1 MKLGALALYT
11 AAGMVLTSMTVW
23 TMTAPATAS
32 TPAPQ
37 VATADSGGPATTSAP
52 AGADA
57 QQPTAK
63 LATDAPSVVDKSRFT
78 VGGTLM
84 MEGRLGHSVLSAG
97 RPNETFLYV
106 DVNASGAAPGAGVSA
121 PVNLAIVIDHSGSM
135 KGKRLANAIQAARG
149 MIERLRDGDT
159 VSVVGYSNDT
169 EVIVPST
176 TIGPSTRAQIL
187 ARVQPMPSLGNTCIS
202 CGVEAGM
209 QMLARRTGAVNR
221 MLLLSDGEANRGV
234 RDVPGLRSLAADIR
248 RRGASISSIGVD
260 VDYNER
266 VMFALA
272 RESNGR
278 HHFVEDA
285 SRLNQ
290 AFDAELQSLVKSVA
304 NQASLSIE
312 LDPGVI
318 LEEVFDR
325 SFQQL
330 GNRVVIPLGMF
341 TASDK
346 KTVLMRL
353 NTPSRSDG
361 ELPVAKLDLV
371 YDDLAGGKQGSC
383 HGELAAQLTADP
395 ARVSELDPIV
405 LGRVT
410 KSETVAALAEANK
423 LFAAG
428 NEQRAR
434 EHIQSQLKKVRKRKK
449 KWKSK
454 PKSKGWR
461 GDDPFEGIES
471 PLESAG
477 AGFDAEASSRSG
489 RAQVRKNAEDMD
501 MLSL

>member
-23 TMTAPATAS
+23 TVTAPEAAT
-32 TPAPQ
+32 TPPPQ
-37 VATADSGGPATTSAP
+37 VATADSGPTSAP
-52 AGADA
+52 DGADA
-57 QQPTAK
+57 PQQPA
-63 LATDAPSVVDKSRFT
+63 ANIASDAPDAATDKSRFT

-84 MEGRLGHSVLSAG
+84 MEGRLGHAVLSAG
-97 RPNETFLYV
+97 RPSETFLYV
-106 DVNASGAAPGAGVSA
+106 DVNASGATPGAGVSA

-135 KGKRLANAIQAARG
+135 KGKRLANAIDAARG
-149 MIERLRDGDT
+149 MIQRLRDGDT

-176 TIGPSTRAQIL
+176 TISPSTRAQIL

-209 QMLARRTGAVNR
+209 RMLSQRTGAVNR

-234 RDVPGLRSLAADIR
+234 RDVSGLRSLAADIR

-285 SRLNQ
+285 SRLNR

-353 NTPSRSDG
+353 NTPIRQDG
-361 ELPVAKLDLV
+361 ELPIAKLDLV
-371 YDDLAGGKQGSC
+371 YDDLAGGKQGNC

-428 NEQRAR
+428 DDQRAR
-434 EHIQSQLKKVRKRKK
+434 DHIQSQLKKVRKRKK
-449 KWKSK
+449 RWSSK
-454 PKSKGWR
+454 PKSKGWK
-461 GDDPFEGIES
+461 GDDPFAGIES

-477 AGFDAEASSRSG
+477 AGFGAGSASRSG